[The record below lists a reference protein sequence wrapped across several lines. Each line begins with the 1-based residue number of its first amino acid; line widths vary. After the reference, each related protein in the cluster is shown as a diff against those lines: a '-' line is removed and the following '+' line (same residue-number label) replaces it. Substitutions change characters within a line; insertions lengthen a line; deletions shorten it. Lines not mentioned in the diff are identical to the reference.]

1 MVFMS
6 SPVWKWLDLNSPK
19 FPESRIGIPIGGL
32 KLYLF
37 ISWERIDNSEKKTV
51 KNDKILIKKFIRQ
64 ILS

>member
-1 MVFMS
+1 MVLMS
-6 SPVWKWLDLNSPK
+6 NPVWKWLDLNSPK

-37 ISWERIDNSEKKTV
+37 TSCDRIDNSEKKTV
-51 KNDKILIKKFIRQ
+51 KNDKNLNKKFIRQ